1 MKPEDAI
8 QAFECLASDEDED
21 FPAQRAMADL
31 AAIMADEK
39 TPHDIMIALLDVGAT
54 LWRME
59 LEARMRV

>member
-1 MKPEDAI
+1 MTPEDAI

-21 FPAQRAMADL
+21 LPAQRAMADL

-39 TPHDIMIALLDVGAT
+39 TPRKIMLALMDVGAT

-59 LEARMRV
+59 LEARMRI